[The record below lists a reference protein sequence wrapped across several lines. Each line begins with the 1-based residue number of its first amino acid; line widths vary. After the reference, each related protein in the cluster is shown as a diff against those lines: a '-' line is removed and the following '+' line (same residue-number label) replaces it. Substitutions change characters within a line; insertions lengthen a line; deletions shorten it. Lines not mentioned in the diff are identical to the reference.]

1 MQLIEWLLL
10 ALLIVLA
17 PAWEFR
23 RGPAYRA
30 RLQADPAGKVA
41 AYRTTCIQL
50 WLPTLALLALYWTG
64 GLSVAELTVR
74 DAPEI
79 GRLLAADAHH
89 STVTY

>member
-30 RLQADPAGKVA
+30 RLQADIGCM
-41 AYRTTCIQL
+41 RCL
-50 WLPTLALLALYWTG
+50 WANCGFANRGFNTQG
-64 GLSVAELTVR
+64 
-74 DAPEI
+74 
-79 GRLLAADAHH
+79 
-89 STVTY
+89 